1 MLTKWIPTIGTTNR
15 LINLPL
21 NDNPFQQPTPL
32 EHSIYFRPGMGTE
45 AVSPLLRSL
54 VQMVRPN
61 RILEIGGGYTT
72 PFLLQGLVNNEF
84 VFDDGNLDPSYFIE
98 YKYEAK
104 LVVIDDMSQGKFVKQ
119 PGMEEIFNSKYVDYI
134 EGLFQGK
141 SQLLY
146 KKYRSFDFVWFDC
159 GSRQEYLEF
168 FDEYWSICSKY
179 VIFHYTYSDGRPNK
193 KYETIYSKISK
204 ECEVL
209 NIIEPHKK
217 RQGSITIVKKPK

>member
-1 MLTKWIPTIGTTNR
+1 MS
-15 LINLPL
+15 L
-21 NDNPFQQPTPL
+21 NENPFRQPIPL

-45 AVSPLLRSL
+45 AVGPLLRSI

-119 PGMEEIFNSKYVDYI
+119 PGMKEIFNSKYVDYI

-141 SQLLY
+141 AQLLY
-146 KKYRSFDFVWFDC
+146 KKYSSFDFVWFDC
-159 GSRQEYLEF
+159 GSSQEYLEF
-168 FDEYWSICSKY
+168 FDEYWPICREY

-193 KYETIYSKISK
+193 KYETICSEISN

-217 RQGSITIVKKPK
+217 RQGSVTLVRKPK